1 MKPPLMTLAVLVA
14 VFFGLITLPPAQA
27 SEPHLVT
34 IPRGM
39 TVTEAAALLKSEH
52 IVRSAFAFS
61 LLVRM
66 VSPSGVRAGA
76 YIFDRPGVIGV
87 AWLLAHGGNAPL
99 SRVTVPEGSSVREIA
114 DILATALPAFDRSG
128 FERIAR
134 LEEGY
139 LFPETYFFAAA
150 TGPEEIVA
158 VMRSMFDEKTKDIAP
173 TRDIVIIASM
183 LEKEARQLETRR
195 VIAGIL
201 WKRLERGMPLQV
213 DAVFGYILDRDTFS
227 PSLNDLSINS
237 PYNTYTHTGLPPGP
251 IGNPGLESLDAALHP
266 VETPYWYYLTGADG
280 TMHYARTFAEH
291 VANRKYLK

>member
-1 MKPPLMTLAVLVA
+1 
-14 VFFGLITLPPAQA
+14 
-27 SEPHLVT
+27 
-34 IPRGM
+34 
-39 TVTEAAALLKSEH
+39 
-52 IVRSAFAFS
+52 
-61 LLVRM
+61 
-66 VSPSGVRAGA
+66 
-76 YIFDRPGVIGV
+76 
-87 AWLLAHGGNAPL
+87 
-99 SRVTVPEGSSVREIA
+99 
-114 DILATALPAFDRSG
+114 
-128 FERIAR
+128 
-134 LEEGY
+134 
-139 LFPETYFFAAA
+139 
-150 TGPEEIVA
+150 
-158 VMRSMFDEKTKDIAP
+158 MRSTFDEKTKDIAP
-173 TRDIVIIASM
+173 TRDVIIMASM